1 MKLSEI
7 HRDAVAKNENFL
19 QKTFNNK
26 IWKSVIIDVYREFF
40 LCYMYMCVF
49 RDVQGS

>member
-1 MKLSEI
+1 MGLKLSEI

-40 LCYMYMCVF
+40 LMLYVYVCV
-49 RDVQGS
+49 S